1 MVMKIVA
8 FHVVLLS
15 ATVSVQVPQLLGVG
29 AFTAGIAVGSQT
41 GHTTNT
47 NSNSN
52 KCRGTT
58 KVSASDSE
66 FDSASVNNNI
76 NNNNRREWLRQQG
89 AVAFSLSSLL
99 FTASTPQ
106 SAQAADKKK
115 KGKGKVVDI
124 SNQDLSGQ
132 ELSQQDFKAVVATG
146 TNFTEANLQGAQF
159 QGANLVGAIFVGDD
173 LRGANF
179 EDAVLDK
186 ATFANANAV
195 EARFCSTIL
204 DAGNLE
210 NIDLTKSIWPSRYR
224 TMICDME
231 ELKGVNPTTGVDTR
245 GSIQCN
251 DRPYSG

>member
-1 MVMKIVA
+1 MIMKIVA
-8 FHVVLLS
+8 VHVVLLS
-15 ATVSVQVPQLLGVG
+15 ATVSVQVQQLMGVG
-29 AFTAGIAVGSQT
+29 AFTTGISACCHT
-41 GHTTNT
+41 GYNI
-47 NSNSN
+47 NNSN

-66 FDSASVNNNI
+66 FDIAAVNN

>member
-1 MVMKIVA
+1 MIMKIVA
-8 FHVVLLS
+8 LHVVLLS
-15 ATVSVQVPQLLGVG
+15 ATVSVQVQQLMGVG
-29 AFTAGIAVGSQT
+29 AFTTGISACSKK

-47 NSNSN
+47 NSN

-66 FDSASVNNNI
+66 FDIASVNNN

-115 KGKGKVVDI
+115 GKGKGKGVVDI

-132 ELSQQDFKAVVATG
+132 ELSQKDFKAVVATG

-159 QGANLVGAIFVGDD
+159 QGANLVGAIFVGAD

-186 ATFANANAV
+186 ASFANANAV
-195 EARFCSTIL
+195 EARFGSTIL

>member
-1 MVMKIVA
+1 MKILA

-15 ATVSVQVPQLLGVG
+15 ATVSVQVQQLMGVG
-29 AFTAGIAVGSQT
+29 AFTTGISACCHT
-41 GHTTNT
+41 GYNINT
-47 NSNSN
+47 NSN

-58 KVSASDSE
+58 QVSASDLE
-66 FDSASVNNNI
+66 FDLASV

-106 SAQAADKKK
+106 SAQAAEKKK
-115 KGKGKVVDI
+115 KGKGGKVVDI

-132 ELSQQDFKAVVATG
+132 DLSQKDFKAVVATG

-159 QGANLVGAIFVGDD
+159 QGANLVGAIFVGAD

-179 EDAVLDK
+179 EDAILDK
-186 ATFANANAV
+186 ASFANALAT
-195 EARFCSTIL
+195 EARFGSTIL

-210 NIDLTKSIWPSRYR
+210 NMDLTKSIWPSRYR

>member
-1 MVMKIVA
+1 MIMKILAV
-8 FHVVLLS
+8 HVVLLS

-29 AFTAGIAVGSQT
+29 AFTAGISVCSQT
-41 GHTTNT
+41 GRHTTNT
-47 NSNSN
+47 NSN

-58 KVSASDSE
+58 QVSASDSE
-66 FDSASVNNNI
+66 FDSASVNNSNN

-106 SAQAADKKK
+106 SAQAAEKKK

-132 ELSQQDFKAVVATG
+132 DLSQKDFQAVVATG

-159 QGANLVGAIFVGDD
+159 QGANLVGAIFVGAD

-186 ATFANANAV
+186 ASFANANAV
-195 EARFCSTIL
+195 EARFGSTIL

-210 NIDLTKSIWPSRYR
+210 NMDLTKSIWPSRYR

>member
-1 MVMKIVA
+1 MKIVA
-8 FHVVLLS
+8 LHVVLLS
-15 ATVSVQVPQLLGVG
+15 ATVSVQVPQLMGVG
-29 AFTAGIAVGSQT
+29 AFTTGISACCHT
-41 GHTTNT
+41 GYNI
-47 NSNSN
+47 NNSN

-58 KVSASDSE
+58 QVSARDSE
-66 FDSASVNNNI
+66 FDSAAVNNN

-115 KGKGKVVDI
+115 GKGKGKGVVDI

-132 ELSQQDFKAVVATG
+132 ELSQKDFKAVVATG

-159 QGANLVGAIFVGDD
+159 QGANLVGAIFVGAD

-186 ATFANANAV
+186 ASFANANAV
-195 EARFCSTIL
+195 EARFGSTIL

>member
-1 MVMKIVA
+1 MIMKIVA

-15 ATVSVQVPQLLGVG
+15 ATVSVQVQQLMGVG
-29 AFTAGIAVGSQT
+29 AFTTGISACSKK
-41 GHTTNT
+41 GHTTNI
-47 NSNSN
+47 N

-66 FDSASVNNNI
+66 FDIASVNNNI
-76 NNNNRREWLRQQG
+76 NNNNNNRREWLRQQGG

-106 SAQAADKKK
+106 SAQAAEKKK
-115 KGKGKVVDI
+115 KGKGTVVDI

-132 ELSQQDFKAVVATG
+132 ELSQKDFKAVVATG

-159 QGANLVGAIFVGDD
+159 QGANLIGAIFVGAD

-186 ATFANANAV
+186 ATFANALAT
-195 EARFCSTIL
+195 EARFGSTIL